1 MTPEAA
7 DVLVEKYRILRQDD
21 ATGSGKNSYRI
32 TVRQLESMIRLS
44 EAIARANC
52 TSEVIVDFI
61 GDCISSQLTFGFL
74 QITPAFVREAY
85 SLLRQSII
93 HVEQDDIEFDEE
105 ELRGERDGDRPSRKA
120 GNEDGEGGDTQM
132 TEEQLAALDDMEA
145 SYHATKSDGAA
156 ATGSGPPTSPTHAGG
171 SGAQLAPTSPATR
184 QEPVK
189 RKIKISH
196 DEYMS
201 LQSMIV
207 LHLNARERET
217 GKGTDRDELVDWYLE
232 QKEDEMQDVDQ
243 LDYQSDLIRKVLKKL
258 VKVRCPA
265 VISLEP

>member
-1 MTPEAA
+1 
-7 DVLVEKYRILRQDD
+7 LLI
-21 ATGSGKNSYRI
+21 
-32 TVRQLESMIRLS
+32 
-44 EAIARANC
+44 
-52 TSEVIVDFI
+52 
-61 GDCISSQLTFGFL
+61 FGVP

-105 ELRGERDGDRPSRKA
+105 ELRGERDGDRPSRSTEK
-120 GNEDGEGGDTQM
+120 GDGDGGDTQM
-132 TEEQLAALDDMEA
+132 TAEQLAALDDMEA
-145 SYHATKSDGAA
+145 SYTASKSGGAA
-156 ATGSGPPTSPTHAGG
+156 AMSSGPPTSPTRAGG
-171 SGAQLAPTSPATR
+171 SGAQLAPTSPVPIR
-184 QEPVK
+184 PVR

-201 LQSMIV
+201 MQSMIV

-243 LDYQSDLIRKVLKKL
+243 LDYQSDLIRKVLRKL
-258 VKVRCPA
+258 VKVRYPA
-265 VISLEP
+265 VLGSLRSLSDCVFRVARIIISLKLKEMSMSRNRLLWLKTVS